1 MAERNQNLR
10 PSRASS
16 LRPSWLM
23 WLVGLVT
30 IGVAATTS
38 ARATFRLEGVDTLP
52 LGGAV
57 VFLTLLL
64 AWLWPRREH
73 VHRML
78 IGTAVLT
85 VLIYFVAGQVLDS
98 APLDSLR
105 SAVAVVVQGT
115 ATLTIYRLRLGD
127 NNLAP
132 HRPRDLLDLV
142 FASLLGAM
150 LALPIG
156 HFDGG
161 PLPSGLTDLVWWV
174 LLSGSYVFVGGA
186 CVMLLVQ
193 RSPRSEALDTRISVV
208 YLQLGT
214 TAAALAVVFA
224 WPDLHLSWVVLLP
237 AIWAGMSLGPW
248 TSSAFALTASLA
260 VVAAEALDVS
270 RYPTGD
276 GLASITFMHL
286 LMGAF
291 TFVTLLLSLLRDQRG
306 HLAAEVVR
314 RRQEA
319 LDQAGLLSTVF
330 ESIKDALVL
339 FDRSGQV
346 RIHNAAASML
356 LGDRLTTEP
365 AEWLQHDLA
374 NEGFSY
380 SIPRHGSDE
389 DVQILRV
396 NLAEVQ
402 YAGSRGVVAVV
413 RDVTTEHERLE
424 ELSTFAAVA
433 AHDLKSPLAAVQGW
447 IEVAEDAMGA
457 DGAMVLE
464 ALGHSRSATTRMSRE
479 IDDWLTYSVAREG
492 AVDPQ
497 RIDLHQAIETIAATY
512 PTADISVQTPD
523 VVLADPTLFQHLMVN
538 LLGNA
543 VKYTAPGDRPSVA
556 VRSFAAGTSGWV
568 RIYVVDNGIGI
579 PEGEELAIF
588 EPFRRAS
595 SVSGYEGSGLGLAL
609 CKRIVRRHGGQI
621 TARRNSD
628 RGTTISLTLPVAPVE
643 RSRPRSD

>member
-1 MAERNQNLR
+1 MAERDQNWR
-10 PSRASS
+10 SSRTLSK
-16 LRPSWLM
+16 RFSWFM
-23 WLVGLVT
+23 WLGALAA
-30 IGVAATTS
+30 IAMAATAS
-38 ARATFRLEGVDTLP
+38 ALAPLRLEGIETLP
-52 LGGAV
+52 MGGV
-57 VFLTLLL
+57 SVFLGLLL
-64 AWLWPRREH
+64 AWVWPQREH
-73 VHRML
+73 VYRML
-78 IGTAVLT
+78 SATAVLT
-85 VLIYFVAGQVLDS
+85 VGIYLAVG
-98 APLDSLR
+98 SLADASLMTALR
-105 SAVAVVVQGT
+105 ASVAVVVQGT
-115 ATLTIYRLRLGD
+115 ATLAIYRLRLGD

-132 HRPRDLLDLV
+132 HRPRDLLDLII
-142 FASLLGAM
+142 ASLLGA
-150 LALPIG
+150 AAAVPIG
-156 HFDGG
+156 
-161 PLPSGLTDLVWWV
+161 PLQAVTLTDGLTDLVWWV

-186 CVMLLVQ
+186 CLMVLVERTPQ
-193 RSPRSEALDTRISVV
+193 SEALSTRISEV
-208 YLQLGT
+208 YLQLAT

-224 WPDLHLSWVVLLP
+224 WPDLRVTWVVLLP
-237 AIWAGMSLGPW
+237 AIWAGMSQGPW
-248 TSSAFALTASLA
+248 TTAAFALTSSLA
-260 VVAAEALDVS
+260 VVAAEALDVA
-270 RYPTGD
+270 RYPTGS
-276 GLASITFMHL
+276 GLGEVTLMHL

-291 TFVTLLLSLLRDQRG
+291 TFVALLLSLLRDQRA

-339 FDRSGQV
+339 FDQSGQV
-346 RIHNAAASML
+346 RIHNAAASRL

-365 AEWLQHDLA
+365 IKWLRHDQST
-374 NEGFSY
+374 EGFSY
-380 SIPRHGSDE
+380 SIPRPGSD
-389 DVQILRV
+389 DALQILRV

-402 YAGSRGVVAVV
+402 YAGSRGVVALV

-424 ELSTFAAVA
+424 ELSSFAAVA

-457 DGAMVLE
+457 DRAMVLE

-492 AVDPQ
+492 AVEPK
-497 RIDLHQAIETIAATY
+497 RIDLQQTISAIAATY
-512 PTADISVQTPD
+512 PAADISVQTPD
-523 VVLADPTLFQHLMVN
+523 DVLADPTLFQHLMVN
-538 LLGNA
+538 LIGNA

-568 RIYVVDNGIGI
+568 RIYVVDSGIGI

-628 RGTTISLTLPVAPVE
+628 RGTTISLTLPVA
-643 RSRPRSD
+643 